1 MSPNPTIDRLNHLL
15 EEARA
20 LAQNEH
26 IMVRVT
32 GEHIAVIL
40 VDLLYEIDPERPEV
54 ISLLP
59 EQLREPGGCAACPAL
74 RGLP

>member
-1 MSPNPTIDRLNHLL
+1 MLPNPTIDRLNLFL
-15 EEARA
+15 DEARA
-20 LAQNEH
+20 LAQNDH

-32 GEHIAVIL
+32 GERIAVIL

-59 EQLREPGGCAACPAL
+59 AQLREPG
-74 RGLP
+74 